1 MPIYQVIVLGI
12 VQGLTEFLPISSTAH
27 LALVP
32 WLFGWK
38 DPGLTFDIA
47 LHVGTLV
54 AVLGYFIRDWVQIL
68 CQGLGM
74 ETTGGD
80 PDLVRNRN
88 LLWLLALGSIP
99 VGIAGLLFQKKA
111 ESAWR
116 NPYGIGTMLIVIG
129 IVMWLAERSGR
140 RQKELGH
147 VSLIDAIFIG
157 LGQALAVVPG
167 TSRSGITISAGLFR
181 SLTRSA
187 AARFSFLLSAPA
199 IAAAAGKDLWDL
211 FKHNGGLPGEMV
223 TPFVVGIVVSA
234 LSGGFVI
241 RFLMNYLRRYTFQ
254 AFVIYRIVFGIIVV
268 ALATFFRFTAG

>member
-1 MPIYQVIVLGI
+1 MPLFQVIVLGI

-38 DPGLTFDIA
+38 DPGLSFDIA
-47 LHVGTLV
+47 LHVGTLL
-54 AVLGYFIRDWVQIL
+54 AVLAYFLRDWLQIL
-68 CQGLGM
+68 VQGLGM
-74 ETTGGD
+74 ETMGGD
-80 PDLVRNRN
+80 PDLRRNRG
-88 LLWLLALGSIP
+88 LLWLLAAGSIP

-116 NPYGIGTMLIVIG
+116 NPYGIGTMLIVVG

-140 RQKELGH
+140 RQKDLGH
-147 VSLIDAIFIG
+147 LSMIDALFIG

-181 SLTRSA
+181 SLTRTS

-199 IAAAAGKDLWDL
+199 VAAAAAKDLWDL
-211 FKHNGGLPGEMV
+211 YRHEGGIPPEMM
-223 TPFVVGIVVSA
+223 TPFVVGILVSA
-234 LSGGFVI
+234 VTGALVI
-241 RFLMNYLRRYTFQ
+241 KFLMDFLKRYTFNC
-254 AFVIYRIVFGIIVV
+254 FVIYRIVFGIIVI
-268 ALATFFRFTAG
+268 ALASFFRFSAG